1 MESAVSRFY
10 PLPDPYWLPGP
21 KAIAVG
27 IDASTRVGLG
37 FFLSILE
44 KTNHNY
50 DTYSSG
56 CLSLSPPIRQS
67 KCNGDTFVW

>member
-21 KAIAVG
+21 KAIVVG

-37 FFLSILE
+37 FGIFSFYLREDESQL
-44 KTNHNY
+44 
-50 DTYSSG
+50 
-56 CLSLSPPIRQS
+56 
-67 KCNGDTFVW
+67 